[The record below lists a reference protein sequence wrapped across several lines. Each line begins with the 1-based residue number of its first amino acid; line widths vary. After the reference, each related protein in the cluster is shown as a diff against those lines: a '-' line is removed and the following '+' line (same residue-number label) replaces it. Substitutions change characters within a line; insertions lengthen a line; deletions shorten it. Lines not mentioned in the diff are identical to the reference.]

1 MMRAPGL
8 NSQAGRG
15 ARIGRARRGAAA
27 MVALALTLGLGACAS
42 GTNAD
47 IAKQANDQKGYVG
60 GDGTVEELP
69 AAKRA
74 EPVTVSGTTLQ
85 GKNWDVKSE
94 RGKVVVLNVW
104 GAWCGPCQG
113 EMPHLEKAWK
123 SYDSANKPVAFMG
136 LDQRDS
142 DAVASSTLKK
152 WGVTFPSLANDDGQN
167 LQGLQRKVVAT
178 PTTLVLDKQ
187 GRIAARVSGATTET
201 TVRNMVDKVLAEKA

>member
-1 MMRAPGL
+1 MSMGIDKSMNKRLLTA
-8 NSQAGRG
+8 
-15 ARIGRARRGAAA
+15 
-27 MVALALTLGLGACAS
+27 ALAASLTLSLGACAS
-42 GTNAD
+42 GTNKE
-47 IAKQANDQKGYVG
+47 ISKQANDSKGYIG

-74 EPVTVSGTTLQ
+74 GAVTLSGKLLD
-85 GKNWDVKSE
+85 GKSWNVTSAK
-94 RGKVVVLNVW
+94 GKVVVLNVW

-113 EMPHLEKAWK
+113 EMPHLEKAWQSYK
-123 SYDSANKPVAFMG
+123 STNKPVVFMG
-136 LDQRDS
+136 IDQRDS
-142 DAVASSTLKK
+142 NAVASSTLKK
-152 WGVTFPSLANDDGQN
+152 WGVTYPSLANDDGEN